1 MAKVDPELVKEM
13 SEFGMKKKQ
22 LKDGSVIHAG
32 PWLKE
37 KNGEPVWY
45 DSYTEAL
52 YANISEKRKMDLAK
66 EGLNE
71 NGQTKQQEADFKK
84 RMEISKKNKEKA
96 AVILQA
102 TEQLK

>member
-22 LKDGSVIHAG
+22 LADGSVIHAG

-37 KNGEPVWY
+37 KNGDSVWY